1 MKNVE
6 RRKELLLSFSALWA
20 DQPEPELG
28 ILLAAVPLTPAIEQ
42 IAYLLQRMV
51 TRTKDQV
58 QFHQQ
63 ELGMWATQL
72 EGDAQE
78 LVTLFMQV
86 HDEYPTPAF
95 RLTNRRNCLILMESL
110 LMHSKGIDENLN
122 AANQNAIFKALLV
135 INGANIKGQEEM
147 FNWDGAGDADHF
159 LDIVLPAHM
168 GNLGIT
174 RMRDY
179 QAQLIKAVYFFEF
192 CMEDAQY
199 SNYLAAFLK
208 HYSFGRYE
216 EYLRLVFHPYLAYMT
231 NREPTPKFNID
242 PDFEAAISFFD
253 HLAING
259 RPIVQDDFRTLRE
272 YPVYKSDK
280 TTFTFLFTNFL
291 ADKMYMGMLFDF
303 ARIVP
308 LGGFNEMNFGK
319 LKNDLGNDFS
329 EHVLFY
335 RTMRRCFGRFG
346 QVHISGE
353 ELKKRLL
360 IAEPD
365 FYIRDGRKVLLF
377 EFKDVLLRA
386 DVKNSS
392 DATSIREELTEKLDL
407 STKERTKAQPKAT
420 RQLLNSIQVLLSG
433 DYRSLGIDDCDPETL
448 MIYPV
453 LVHTDAALETS
464 GVNYFLKEKL
474 NGLIAD
480 AGLPKSRIKDLAV
493 VHIDMLLSIQDLFNH
508 NKVTLTTC
516 INDFIAFTKEGGVLN
531 QMIPF
536 DEFLKY
542 YLARKKMSWLKASDE
557 FNRLVQ
563 QLFTY

>member
-6 RRKELLLSFSALWA
+6 RRKELLLSYTALWA

-28 ILLAAVPLTPAIEQ
+28 MLLAAVPLTPAIEQ

-63 ELGMWATQL
+63 ELGMWAMQL

-78 LVTLFMQV
+78 LVMLFMQL

-95 RLTNRRNCLILMESL
+95 RLTNRRNCLTLMEAL
-110 LMHSKGIDENLN
+110 LIHSKGTDGNLN
-122 AANQNAIFKALLV
+122 PAHQNALFKALLI
-135 INGANIKGQEEM
+135 INGANIKGQEEI
-147 FNWDGAGDADHF
+147 FNWDGTGDADHF

-192 CMEDAQY
+192 CLEDAQY
-199 SNYLAAFLK
+199 SKYLAAFLK
-208 HYSFGRYE
+208 YYNFSRYE

-231 NREPTPKFNID
+231 NQEPTPKFNID
-242 PDFEAAISFFD
+242 SDFEAAVSFFD

-259 RPIVQDDFRTLRE
+259 RPIIQEDFRTLRE
-272 YPVYKSDK
+272 YPVYKSDR

-308 LGGFNEMNFGK
+308 LSGFHEMNFGK
-319 LKNDLGNDFS
+319 LKTDLGNDFS

-335 RTMRRCFGRFG
+335 RTIAQCFGRFG
-346 QVHISGE
+346 QVRISGV
-353 ELKKRLL
+353 ELKRRSLV
-360 IAEPD
+360 AEPD
-365 FYIRDGRKVLLF
+365 FYIRDGRKVFLF

-386 DVKNSS
+386 EVKNSL

-407 STKERTKAQPKAT
+407 SAKGRTKAQPKAT
-420 RQLLNSIQVLLSG
+420 RQLVNSIQALLSG
-433 DYRSLGIDDCDPETL
+433 DYRSLGIDDSDPDTL

-453 LVHTDAALETS
+453 LVHTDTALETS

-474 NGLIAD
+474 NVLIA
-480 AGLPKSRIKDLAV
+480 
-493 VHIDMLLSIQDLFNH
+493 
-508 NKVTLTTC
+508 
-516 INDFIAFTKEGGVLN
+516 
-531 QMIPF
+531 
-536 DEFLKY
+536 
-542 YLARKKMSWLKASDE
+542 
-557 FNRLVQ
+557 
-563 QLFTY
+563 